1 MDYIFGTEIEPLPLL
16 LTAKTAI
23 HWGMFGLR
31 STITSKS
38 AHKMQEKKLWQM
50 ARTWTGPEN
59 RTRLQES
66 CSGTRALNIVNK
78 AISA

>member
-1 MDYIFGTEIEPLPLL
+1 LIFCESQISNVKKVLKIFFGTIFNSEMDNIFGTEIEPLPLL
-16 LTAKTAI
+16 LTAGTAI

-50 ARTWTGPEN
+50 ART
-59 RTRLQES
+59 
-66 CSGTRALNIVNK
+66 
-78 AISA
+78 

>member
-1 MDYIFGTEIEPLPLL
+1 MLKRFLKIFFGTILNCEMDYIFGTEIEPLPLQ
-16 LTAKTAI
+16 LTAETAI

-50 ARTWTGPEN
+50 ART
-59 RTRLQES
+59 
-66 CSGTRALNIVNK
+66 
-78 AISA
+78 

>member
-1 MDYIFGTEIEPLPLL
+1 LTFCESQKSNVYKLLKIFFGTIFNSEMDYIFGTEIEPLPLL

-50 ARTWTGPEN
+50 ART
-59 RTRLQES
+59 
-66 CSGTRALNIVNK
+66 
-78 AISA
+78 

>member
-16 LTAKTAI
+16 LTAETAI

-50 ARTWTGPEN
+50 ART
-59 RTRLQES
+59 
-66 CSGTRALNIVNK
+66 
-78 AISA
+78 